1 MIKLKIDNF
10 GPIKR
15 AELDFKKVNI
25 LIGQQGTGK
34 SCVLKIAAFCLWLEK
49 TYILKEFSIND
60 MQKKEFVE
68 TYLLDFYKLN
78 DYATKTNGSYS
89 KIVFNDNDNFKIFID
104 FKEDDDNWI
113 NFTPISESDVSY
125 KHVSYIP
132 AERCLVSVIP
142 NLMELKLGDSS
153 ISKYII
159 DWGYAHRLYTK
170 KNPFDI
176 LGLNSGFYYD
186 DKSQT
191 DYLTVNDNGI
201 TREIKFANAA
211 SGFQSVVPI
220 CVLTNYYLNHRQQS
234 LKDRQL
240 KQINDNKDNC
250 LLIEEP
256 EENIFPETQYN
267 LVKWLVSA
275 LNNDNDNM
283 LFLTTHSPYILSSF
297 NNLIQADISAKN
309 SNTEEISKIVETKDF
324 VQFDEI
330 SVFEIIEGNNENIK
344 NYDNKLIDCNGIDRI
359 SEVINVQFSK
369 LLEYEGD

>member
-10 GPIKR
+10 GPIKH
-15 AELDFKKVNI
+15 AELDFKKINI
-25 LIGQQGTGK
+25 LIGQQGAGK
-34 SCVLKIAAFCLWLEK
+34 SCVLKIAAFCMWVEK

-104 FKEDDDNWI
+104 FKEDDENWI

-220 CVLTNYYLNHRQQS
+220 CVLTNYYLNHRPQS
-234 LKDRQL
+234 LKNKEL
-240 KQINDNKDNC
+240 KQQPHNNNC